1 MRRFRSSRNSRNP
14 EVASARALPPFG
26 IPDRDAR
33 LRRIRLKTT
42 FHPGCNPPGRAELLT
57 MKRLLLILLLAC
69 GGRTAACAQV
79 AVADSLVTDSL
90 VNDSLTMLQDRQLE
104 ILEAPIDTARL
115 YAGSDSIHQTTTPE
129 PVKKRWMPDPKRA
142 TWLALLIPGGGQ
154 IYNRK
159 YWKLPIVYGGFVGCA
174 YALTWNNQMYSDYS
188 QAYLD
193 LMDDDPNTDSYKDF
207 LPPNYKI
214 EGNES
219 QFENIFKRKKDY
231 YRRYRDLSIFCFIAV
246 YALSVIDAYV
256 DAELSNFDIS
266 KDISLKVEP
275 TIINNN
281 NNLFSKN
288 YSRQLSIDKNSSV
301 GLQCRLRF

>member
-1 MRRFRSSRNSRNP
+1 MIHTYRQWIT
-14 EVASARALPPFG
+14 L
-26 IPDRDAR
+26 
-33 LRRIRLKTT
+33 
-42 FHPGCNPPGRAELLT
+42 LLT
-57 MKRLLLILLLAC
+57 LLLAC

-174 YALTWNNQMYSDYS
+174 YALTWNNRMYKDYS

-193 LMDDDPNTDSYKDF
+193 IMDDDPDTKSYEDF
-207 LPPNYKI
+207 LPHGMSA
-214 EGNES
+214 EGMEDT
-219 QFENIFKRKKDY
+219 FKKRKDF
-231 YRRYRDLSIFCFIAV
+231 YRRNRDLSIFCFIGV
-246 YALSVIDAYV
+246 YILSVIDAYV
-256 DAELSNFDIS
+256 DAELSDFDIS
-266 KDISLKVEP
+266 KDLGLQIQPVIFNDGRSRIP
-275 TIINNN
+275 NTI
-281 NNLFSKN
+281 
-288 YSRQLSIDKNSSV
+288 
-301 GLQCRLRF
+301 GLQCSFKF

>member
-1 MRRFRSSRNSRNP
+1 MNQTCCQWIMLLLTVLFCSSRT
-14 EVASARALPPFG
+14 EV
-26 IPDRDAR
+26 
-33 LRRIRLKTT
+33 
-42 FHPGCNPPGRAELLT
+42 H
-57 MKRLLLILLLAC
+57 
-69 GGRTAACAQV
+69 AQNITP
-79 AVADSLVTDSL
+79 DSLATDSI
-90 VNDSLTMLQDRQLE
+90 VVDSIAIMQELQLE
-104 ILEAPIDTARL
+104 AMEAPVDTAKL
-115 YAGSDSIHQTTTPE
+115 FAGSDSIANQTEIPAAAKT
-129 PVKKRWMPDPKRA
+129 RWMPDPKRA

-174 YALTWNNQMYSDYS
+174 YALSWNNQMYSDYS

-207 LPPNYKI
+207 LPPGISI

-219 QFENIFKRKKDY
+219 QYENIFRRKKDY
-231 YRRYRDLSIFCFIAV
+231 YRRYRDLSIFAFIAV

-266 KDISLKVEP
+266 KDISLKLEP

-281 NNLFSKN
+281 NSLYNN
-288 YSRQLSIDKNSSV
+288 NHPLSIDKNSSV

>member
-1 MRRFRSSRNSRNP
+1 M
-14 EVASARALPPFG
+14 
-26 IPDRDAR
+26 
-33 LRRIRLKTT
+33 IRTYYKWIV
-42 FHPGCNPPGRAELLT
+42 
-57 MKRLLLILLLAC
+57 LLLLLFC
-69 GGRTAACAQV
+69 GNRISICAQTQQ
-79 AVADSLVTDSL
+79 TDSL
-90 VNDSLTMLQDRQLE
+90 ITDSITLQNQE
-104 ILEAPIDTARL
+104 IEALEAPIDTTKL
-115 YAGSDSIHQTTTPE
+115 LVLEDSIKQQE
-129 PVKKRWMPDPKRA
+129 NKPVAEKKRWIPDPKRA

-174 YALTWNNQMYSDYS
+174 YALSWNNQMYSDYS

-193 LMDDDPNTDSYKDF
+193 LMDDDPNTDTYKDF

-219 QFENIFKRKKDY
+219 QLENIFKRKKDY

-281 NNLFSKN
+281 NNLFSNNNNCQFNINKN
-288 YSRQLSIDKNSSV
+288 TSV